1 MIHSDIDKL
10 EKFLKSRF
18 GFQIPERIEFEGMS
32 RDRLA
37 SWLAKDDTVRS
48 RVVNLSMNDFLTE
61 DFLFNNQIERA
72 VSETV
77 VQKEL
82 KIYIGIVSFDGRGKA
97 ALRTGGNTFN
107 NLKNLEKQGLI
118 TRFLSYQGD
127 RNNRS
132 PLCRFAIEEGI
143 RVFFVDDVSVVD
155 QTHKKLLGKKV
166 RGKTEN
172 ILKFLLML
180 DKEVQKK
187 NLDPKKV
194 FVLFLDD
201 DYTLLDERAHYI
213 LIASWVLSFAESDFK
228 GIGRLINRC
237 KGVAF
242 VKNGGVRIN
251 FPTILT
257 DKIIRGDQEVIKNY
271 RSLIIEAIRLS
282 IGLNDS
288 HKVDSLNQL
297 KCMIR
302 KLKKLPADLILTPEN
317 LACVISSNEL
327 DLIREIM
334 NTYFYAG
341 GRVTKPF
348 TRKNVHES
356 ENFLSYWLGSFTYI
370 LHGDQGTTLDN
381 WRRLKLGQG
390 YAFESSVII
399 QFLMDKNFADKR
411 VADIRNTPHAH
422 QPQEQHRVEGME
434 DLINLVTETLRV
446 YYGNWDV
453 GSFIARYQKR
463 TRVSWRADGSYLRL
477 KVKPEKGILFYPPST
492 QLRLYTSEL
501 KSKLSKQK
509 YISQTEYVSESK
521 EKNIPG
527 KGGITEVSTIR

>member
-1 MIHSDIDKL
+1 MINSDIDKL

-18 GFQIPERIEFEGMS
+18 GFQIPDGIQFKRMS
-32 RDRLA
+32 RDKLA
-37 SWLAKDDTVRS
+37 SWLAKDDTVKS

-61 DFLFNNQIERA
+61 DFLFNKPIERA

-77 VQKEL
+77 VQKGL
-82 KIYIGIVSFDGRGKA
+82 KIYIGIVSFDGRGEA

-107 NLKNLEKQGLI
+107 NLKNLEQQGLI

-127 RNNRS
+127 RNDPS
-132 PLCRFAIEEGI
+132 PLCRFAIDEDI

-155 QTHKKLLGKKV
+155 RNHKKLLNKKV

-180 DKEVQKK
+180 EKEIQEED
-187 NLDPKKV
+187 LDPKKV
-194 FVLFLDD
+194 FILFLDD

-213 LIASWVLSFAESDFK
+213 LIASWVLSFTKSDFK
-228 GIGRLINRC
+228 GFGRLINRC

-251 FPTILT
+251 IPTSLT
-257 DKIIRGDQEVIKNY
+257 NKIIRGDREVINNY
-271 RSLIIEAIRLS
+271 RSLIIEAIRLNIS
-282 IGLNDS
+282 LHESYKD
-288 HKVDSLNQL
+288 VSLN
-297 KCMIR
+297 
-302 KLKKLPADLILTPEN
+302 KLKRLVKKLKELPVDFILTPEN
-317 LACVISSNEL
+317 LPGVVSDNEIE
-327 DLIREIM
+327 LIRKIM
-334 NTYFYAG
+334 KNYFYAG

-356 ENFLSYWLGSFTYI
+356 ENFLSYWLGSFSYI

-381 WRRLKLGQG
+381 WKLLKLGQG

-411 VADIRNTPHAH
+411 VVDIRNTPHAH
-422 QPQEQHRVEGME
+422 QPQEQHYVEGME
-434 DLINLVTETLRV
+434 DLVNLVTETLRV

-453 GSFIARYQKR
+453 NSFIARYQKR

-477 KVKPEKGILFYPPST
+477 KVKPEKGILFYPST
-492 QLRLYTSEL
+492 SQLRLD
-501 KSKLSKQK
+501 
-509 YISQTEYVSESK
+509 
-521 EKNIPG
+521 
-527 KGGITEVSTIR
+527 